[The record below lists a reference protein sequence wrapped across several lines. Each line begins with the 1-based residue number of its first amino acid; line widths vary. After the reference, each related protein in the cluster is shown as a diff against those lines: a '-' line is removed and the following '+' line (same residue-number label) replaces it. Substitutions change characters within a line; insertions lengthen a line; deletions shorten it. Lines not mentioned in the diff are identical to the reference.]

1 MFHAASAQKYVDAST
16 LTIIGRTCPMEG
28 HPYYRVDTTRYRFDN
43 ATIRHYCGY
52 PAGVAVLFTTDSRRI
67 EARWTTAPRSY
78 GWNMTPVL
86 QRGMDLYVRE
96 NGVWTM
102 AGAARP
108 GLQDR
113 HASTIVEHM
122 DGQPKECMLYL
133 PAWSELLT
141 LEIGVDE
148 GASVTPLESPYK
160 HRVIVFGSSVTHGA
174 SASRPGMTYPAR
186 MSRMTGIEF
195 VNLGYSGNCMLQP
208 EFARLLAETDA
219 DAFLFD
225 AFSNPSPKMIRER
238 LDAFVATLVQPHPDK
253 PLIKH
258 ADPLAH
264 RRQPRGCCPC
274 REAAKLMSTASGS
287 DTADGMM
294 RRLANQYDNVYFLD
308 GEWFFG
314 RGTMACGK
322 EPSTFRYQMIPPRL
336 TDLKATTA

>member
-67 EARWTTAPRSY
+67 EARWTTAPRNY

-122 DGQPKECMLYL
+122 TDSPRSAC
-133 PAWSELLT
+133 ST
-141 LEIGVDE
+141 CRR
-148 GASVTPLESPYK
+148 GA
-160 HRVIVFGSSVTHGA
+160 
-174 SASRPGMTYPAR
+174 
-186 MSRMTGIEF
+186 
-195 VNLGYSGNCMLQP
+195 NC
-208 EFARLLAETDA
+208 
-219 DAFLFD
+219 
-225 AFSNPSPKMIRER
+225 
-238 LDAFVATLVQPHPDK
+238 
-253 PLIKH
+253 
-258 ADPLAH
+258 
-264 RRQPRGCCPC
+264 
-274 REAAKLMSTASGS
+274 
-287 DTADGMM
+287 
-294 RRLANQYDNVYFLD
+294 
-308 GEWFFG
+308 
-314 RGTMACGK
+314 
-322 EPSTFRYQMIPPRL
+322 
-336 TDLKATTA
+336 